1 MSRTQPCLV
10 FVSDQLE
17 APPRLGYHV
26 HLLALARAAAAHV
39 AVRAFVWAAP
49 GAPLPEHLVALDP
62 GAAPAGKLARKR
74 HYLRRVRE
82 WLDAHAGPGSV
93 VWVRGYSSALLLAPA
108 LRLARDRGVVSVYDA
123 ASFVR
128 LEIGQHGNALLGAV
142 RALVEEQLWPHFDF
156 VRTLSDPMRDYLAG
170 RGVARDRVLVI
181 PVGADLPAETWRPGE
196 RPSRLLYVGSEAG
209 WQGLAQLVEAM
220 RRLARSAPGVSLSAV
235 GVDGAGAAAAG
246 APDNVRFLGRV
257 PHAEIARHYLGHD
270 LFVAPR
276 PRTPLTD
283 LVVPMK
289 IPEAMAFGMPI
300 LATDLGAVRWTAG
313 EGGAF
318 LVPDNAPETLE
329 RGIRDALA
337 DPERL
342 AAVGARARERARHF
356 AWERIGAEIAA
367 RLFPPAAG

>member
-1 MSRTQPCLV
+1 VSRTQRCLV

-49 GAPLPEHLVALDP
+49 GAALPEHLVALDP

-82 WLDAHAGPGSV
+82 WLDAHAAPGSV
-93 VWVRGYSSALLLAPA
+93 VWVRGYSAALLLAPY
-108 LRLARDRGVVSVYDA
+108 LRRARERGLVSVYDA

-128 LEIGQHGNALLGAV
+128 LEIGQQGHPLLDAA
-142 RALVEEQLWPHFDF
+142 RAFVEERLWPHFDRI
-156 VRTLSDPMRDYLAG
+156 RTLSDPMRDYLVA
-170 RGVARDRVLVI
+170 RGVPPAKVVVL
-181 PVGADLPAETWRPGE
+181 PVGADLPAETWRPRD
-196 RPSRLLYVGSEAG
+196 RPSRLLYVGSDAG
-209 WQGLAQLVEAM
+209 WQGLPQLIEAM
-220 RRLARSAPGVSLSAV
+220 RRLDHSAPAVSLSAV
-235 GVDGAGAAAAG
+235 GVEAGAAAAAG
-246 APDNVRFLGRV
+246 APGNIRFLGRV
-257 PHAEIARHYLGHD
+257 PHAEIARHYLEHD
-270 LFVAPR
+270 LFVVPR

-289 IPEAMAFGMPI
+289 IPEAMAFGLPI
-300 LATDLGAVRWTAG
+300 LASDLGAIRWTAG

-318 LVPDNAPETLE
+318 LVPDNSPAALE

-342 AAVGARARERARHF
+342 AAVGARARERAGRF
-356 AWERIGAEIAA
+356 AWECIGAELAA
-367 RLFPPAAG
+367 ALFPAAG